1 MRQPQHQATSSRECR
16 EGHTRYIST
25 GAPRGLGTV
34 LVQGLWVASC
44 AHLLTP
50 KRPQK
55 PLLSHFYLFLKPL
68 RKILLH
74 TYSVPCGSVFLSQVT
89 ELDVQG
95 EMMCEV
101 GEWTCSGSSECMGPE
116 SHGAAFPWRIHHGSQ
131 LSPALSPQPSFY
143 PREVVTVLSILS

>member
-1 MRQPQHQATSSRECR
+1 MQRRTYQIHLHWSPK
-16 EGHTRYIST
+16 
-25 GAPRGLGTV
+25 GLGHCPSPGTLGSFMCPSLDSQEASKT
-34 LVQGLWVASC
+34 LVES
-44 AHLLTP
+44 
-50 KRPQK
+50 
-55 PLLSHFYLFLKPL
+55 FLPKPL

-101 GEWTCSGSSECMGPE
+101 GEWTCSGSLECMGPE
-116 SHGAAFPWRIHHGSQ
+116 SHGAAFPWRMHHGSQ
-131 LSPALSPQPSFY
+131 LSPALSPRPSFY